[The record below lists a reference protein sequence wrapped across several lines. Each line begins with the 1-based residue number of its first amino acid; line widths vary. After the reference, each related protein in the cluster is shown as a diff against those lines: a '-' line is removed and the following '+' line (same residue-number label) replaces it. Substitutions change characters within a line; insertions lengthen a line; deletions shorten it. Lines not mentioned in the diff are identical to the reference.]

1 MKRIFELV
9 NYPNQIFS
17 TTTAGNSVEITLR
30 TFRGVIYANVSVN
43 GVLMCAGARCLANK
57 KIFPSRVENAMRATM
72 YFECSTD
79 DLPSYIQFNT
89 PQCMLV
95 IEDL

>member
-1 MKRIFELV
+1 MKRKFELV

-57 KIFPSRVENAMRATM
+57 KVFPSRVENAMRATV
-72 YFECSTD
+72 YFECMTD
-79 DLPSYIQFNT
+79 ALPSYLQFNT
-89 PQCMLV
+89 PQCVLV

>member
-1 MKRIFELV
+1 MKRTFELV

-57 KIFPSRVENAMRATM
+57 KVFPCRVENAMGATV
-72 YFECSTD
+72 YFECMTD
-79 DLPSYIQFNT
+79 ALPSYLQFNT
-89 PQCMLV
+89 PQCVLV

>member
-1 MKRIFELV
+1 MKRTFELV

-43 GVLMCAGARCLANK
+43 GVLMCAGARCIANK
-57 KIFPSRVENAMRATM
+57 KIFPSRVENAMGATM

-79 DLPSYIQFNT
+79 KLPSYTQFNT

>member
-30 TFRGVIYANVSVN
+30 TFKGVIYANVSVN

-57 KIFPSRVENAMRATM
+57 KVFPASVENAMGAIM

-79 DLPSYIQFNT
+79 ELPNYLQFNT

>member
-1 MKRIFELV
+1 MKRTFELV

-17 TTTAGNSVEITLR
+17 TTTAGNSVEIALR

-57 KIFPSRVENAMRATM
+57 RVFPSRVENAMGATI
-72 YFECSTD
+72 YFECMTD
-79 DLPSYIQFNT
+79 ALPNYLQFNT
-89 PQCMLV
+89 PQCVLV